1 MSKKDLFYLIPE
13 SFEEYQNLPEDV
25 KEKISNYVLRD
36 AVAKI
41 SKTMIDPYDLKGS
54 ENDQEAFSEF
64 LTQYSEDYPRQPF
77 LINLGQSLMDM
88 AEKVMDWIYD
98 KYMKLAYKLHRRKY
112 E

>member
-13 SFEEYQNLPEDV
+13 SFEEYQNLPEEV
-25 KEKISNYVLRD
+25 KEKISNYVLRE

-41 SKTMIDPYDLKGS
+41 SKAMIDPYDLKGS
-54 ENDQEAFSEF
+54 ENDQEAFSE
-64 LTQYSEDYPRQPF
+64 LLNEYPSDYPKQPF
-77 LINLGQSLMDM
+77 LISLGQSLMDS
-88 AEKVMDWIYD
+88 AEKTMDWLYD